1 MQKSLL
7 RIHGLTAASDFG
19 VFLHS
24 LEALA
29 TPALRFLHFNRI
41 QTLRQLFGEI
51 FWGASLGPVGLRHRT
66 YGLEGLVCAMNP
78 CSGCCCRKH

>member
-41 QTLRQLFGEI
+41 QTLRQLFGKFSGELL
-51 FWGASLGPVGLRHRT
+51 WDPWASVIEHM
-66 YGLEGLVCAMNP
+66 V
-78 CSGCCCRKH
+78 